1 MQNTKDTF
9 YITLR
14 TRLATVNSART
25 MTLRAVSRPGI
36 LVGEAEA
43 PMPQSMLDAFT
54 LSWTGL
60 AADLRLPAIM
70 TQMTCEIQY
79 ATAGTQTNSGLD
91 RGRALEEM
99 DYEVLKLLYP
109 YSAQKMNY
117 TQNPAAALETMVFWS
132 EPEFDPI
139 ITLRDRL
146 SRTAKVTV
154 FAFEEPGVPGAQ
166 SALGC
171 EEQGEQ

>member
-14 TRLATVNSART
+14 SRLATMNPART
-25 MTLRAVSRPGI
+25 MTLRAVTRPGM

-43 PMPQSMLDAFT
+43 PMPQPMLDAFT
-54 LSWTGL
+54 LSWTAL
-60 AADLRLPAIM
+60 QADLQLPAIL
-70 TQMTCEIQY
+70 TQLTCEIQY
-79 ATAGTQTNSGLD
+79 STAGTQTNAGLD
-91 RGRALEEM
+91 RGRCLEEM

-117 TQNPAAALETMVFWS
+117 TQNPATALETMVFWS
-132 EPEFDPI
+132 EPEFGPI
-139 ITLRDRL
+139 VTLRDRL
-146 SRTAKVTV
+146 SRTAKVTI
-154 FAFEEPGVPGAQ
+154 FAF
-166 SALGC
+166 